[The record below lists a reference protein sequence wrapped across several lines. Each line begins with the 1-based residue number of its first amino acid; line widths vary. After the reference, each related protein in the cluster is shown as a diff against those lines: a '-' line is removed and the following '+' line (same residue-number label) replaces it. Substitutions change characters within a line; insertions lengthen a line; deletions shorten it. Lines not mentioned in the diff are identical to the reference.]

1 MAIKFVQHMLVVF
14 LLLRDQKCKHILHTL
29 YASTYSENKILSN
42 ELPDIHLFALGL
54 RGLNNV
60 SNILFGKLC
69 ARGLFVGGTL
79 RDFPGGVCDVSYP
92 ANAGGGESPS
102 PKSGISVS
110 AIPDIKT
117 GESTTSSDNTL
128 VSSPT
133 PSAVG

>member
-1 MAIKFVQHMLVVF
+1 MLVVF

-42 ELPDIHLFALGL
+42 EIPDIYLFALGL
-54 RGLNNV
+54 RGLKNE

-69 ARGLFVGGTL
+69 ARGLFVGVTL
-79 RDFPGGVCDVSYP
+79 RDFLGGVCDDSYP
-92 ANAGGGESPS
+92 ANDAGGESAS
-102 PKSGISVS
+102 PKSGTSAS
-110 AIPDIKT
+110 AIPDINT
-117 GESTTSSDNTL
+117 GDSRGDPGLTSSDTTL